1 MYSSPLS
8 ERGKQRLAI
17 LRETNS
23 GFVIAQKDL
32 EMRGP
37 GELLGTRQTG
47 LMQMRIADIVRDESW
62 LNEVSDASRY
72 ILQNH
77 PGRVKPL
84 IRRWLG
90 RADRYGA
97 V

>member
-1 MYSSPLS
+1 
-8 ERGKQRLAI
+8 
-17 LRETNS
+17 
-23 GFVIAQKDL
+23 
-32 EMRGP
+32 MRGP

-47 LMQMRIADIVRDESW
+47 LIQMRIADIVRDESW
-62 LNEVSDASRY
+62 LNEVSAASRY
-72 ILQNH
+72 ILQHH
-77 PGRVKPL
+77 PMRVKPL